1 MDFVPSPSNVS
12 VPLEDQQPP
21 IEVPYV
27 AILTYDFAGFE
38 GFPDRLGFVKD
49 GRLDF
54 ESRSMD
60 DCASLLQSWLY
71 FGLLCEF
78 IGQRIEVSK
87 FVHPSLE
94 GGGRQVLRW
103 TPCGPRAVT

>member
-12 VPLEDQQPP
+12 IPLEDQLPP

-27 AILTYDFAGFE
+27 ATFTYDFGGFE

-49 GRLDF
+49 GKLDL
-54 ESRSMD
+54 ETRSID

-71 FGLLCEF
+71 FGVICEF
-78 IGQRIEVSK
+78 AEGPIEVSK
-87 FVHPSLE
+87 FVHPSLQVE
-94 GGGRQVLRW
+94 GREFCDGILVGVK
-103 TPCGPRAVT
+103 P